1 MGRIRVL
8 GDSLINR
15 IGAGEVVERPSSVVK
30 ELVENSLDSGAIAIG
45 VRLEAGGKRRIE
57 VTDDGC
63 GMDRDDALL
72 AVERHATSKLG
83 TAAELESIAT
93 LGFRGEALASIAA
106 VSQLTLSTSDGG
118 GEGTEVEVRGG
129 KIIAVRRRGL
139 PRGTTLRVERLFSN
153 MPARR
158 KFLRGDSTELAHCL
172 RWLTR
177 YALAHPERRFL
188 VDHGGRRLLEATPA
202 KERLERIGQLYGQ
215 GLVSKL
221 LPFDLR
227 DGLGAV
233 SGLAGRPVDALPR
246 RTAQHLFVNG
256 RPVQDRVLAHAL
268 LEAYG
273 NTMPQGRH
281 AVVFLFLDLP
291 PDAVDVNV
299 HPQKTEVRFRQPS
312 AVHDLVARTVRAALS
327 QRSSVPTLA
336 ELRPAGSCADAVRE
350 RQADYSASPSRPT
363 SAAGVPVTLVDAM
376 QAADGERRNRRAV
389 PLAQFRESY
398 IVAEDA
404 DGILFVDQH
413 AAHERVLF
421 EEYLADAEQNR
432 VETQR
437 LLFPVTFEASA
448 EERVQ
453 LEEELAEFR
462 RLGFAVEPFGG
473 EAVRLDGVPSLAAG
487 ADPEQLFRD
496 VLGEAGRIR
505 AVAADGK
512 ELRRRLVTTAA
523 CHAAIK
529 VHHRLTLEAMQGLL
543 DRLYA
548 TTNPTTCP
556 HGRPSL
562 FRLSLEEIERAF
574 RRR

>member
-30 ELVENSLDSGAIAIG
+30 ELIENSLDSAATAIG

-57 VTDDGC
+57 VADDGC

-83 TAAELESIAT
+83 RAEDLESIAT

-106 VSQLTLSTSDGG
+106 VSQLTLQTSEGNV
-118 GEGTEVEVRGG
+118 EGTEVEVRGG
-129 KIIAVRRRGL
+129 KILAVRQRGL
-139 PRGTTLRVERLFSN
+139 PRGTTIRVDRLFAN
-153 MPARR
+153 TPARR

-172 RWLTR
+172 RWLTP

-188 VDHGGRRLLEATPA
+188 VDHGGRRLLETTPT
-202 KERLERIGQLYGQ
+202 KERLERIGQVYGH
-215 GLVSKL
+215 GFAAKL
-221 LPFDLR
+221 LPFELR
-227 DGLGAV
+227 EGSGAV
-233 SGLAGRPVDALPR
+233 NGFAGRPVDALPR
-246 RTAQHLFVNG
+246 RTAQHVFVNG
-256 RPVQDRVLAHAL
+256 RAVQDRVVAHAL
-268 LEAYG
+268 HEAYG
-273 NTMPQGRH
+273 NTMPHGRH
-281 AVVFLFLDLP
+281 AVVFLFLELP

-312 AVHDLVARTVRAALS
+312 TVHDLVARAVRAALS
-327 QRSSVPTLA
+327 HRAAVPTLA
-336 ELRPAGSCADAVRE
+336 ELRPAGPCADAVRE
-350 RQADYSASPSRPT
+350 PLSDYSASFSRGAP
-363 SAAGVPVTLVDAM
+363 AAGVPATLVDAM
-376 QAADGERRNRRAV
+376 QATDGERRSRRAV

-404 DGILFVDQH
+404 DGLLLVDQH

-421 EEYLADAEQNR
+421 EDYLADAEQNR

-437 LLFPVTFEASA
+437 LMFPVTFEASA
-448 EERVQ
+448 EERVR
-453 LEEELAEFR
+453 LGEELAEFR

-473 EAVRLDGVPSLAAG
+473 EAVRLDGVPALAAG
-487 ADPEQLFRD
+487 ADPEHLFREI
-496 VLGEAGRIR
+496 LGEAGRMR
-505 AVAADGK
+505 AAAADVG

-548 TTNPTTCP
+548 TANPTTCP
-556 HGRPSL
+556 HGRPSV